1 MIPPGFRFYPTE
13 EELVSFYLHN
23 KLEARRED
31 LLRVMDR
38 LIPVLDVYGFNPWEL
53 PQFSGDLCHG
63 DPEEW
68 FFFIRRQE
76 SEARGG
82 RPKRLTSS
90 GYWKATGSPSPVYSS
105 NSNRSIGEKRTMVFY
120 EGRAPRG
127 RKTEWKMN
135 EYKAMEEEEAASY
148 SNGGH
153 PRLRQEFSLCRVYK
167 KSKFVRAFDR
177 RPSGV
182 EMGTEMRAQATP
194 GNEVTSSHQNPS
206 TAATPCSHDSL
217 SLGDHGQTFQTG
229 ESSYMA
235 SIVTDNEPFWDWEQ
249 LEWCYSDR
257 DNIGKVQSA

>member
-1 MIPPGFRFYPTE
+1 MINEGYIYIYMYI
-13 EELVSFYLHN
+13 SFSFSFDYFDYS
-23 KLEARRED
+23 E
-31 LLRVMDR
+31 
-38 LIPVLDVYGFNPWEL
+38 
-53 PQFSGDLCHG
+53 FSGDLCHG

-90 GYWKATGSPSPVYSS
+90 GYWKATGSPSHVYSS

-148 SNGGH
+148 SNGGY

-229 ESSYMA
+229 ESSYTA

-257 DNIGKVQSA
+257 GNIEKVQSA

>member
-90 GYWKATGSPSPVYSS
+90 GYWKATGSPSHVYSS

-148 SNGGH
+148 SNAKARIQLVSG
-153 PRLRQEFSLCRVYK
+153 LQEVQIR
-167 KSKFVRAFDR
+167 
-177 RPSGV
+177 
-182 EMGTEMRAQATP
+182 
-194 GNEVTSSHQNPS
+194 
-206 TAATPCSHDSL
+206 
-217 SLGDHGQTFQTG
+217 
-229 ESSYMA
+229 A
-235 SIVTDNEPFWDWEQ
+235 SI
-249 LEWCYSDR
+249 
-257 DNIGKVQSA
+257 